1 MAIAYL
7 RTPAAIRERCDR
19 LFDFACADQLH
30 YFRCNLTK
38 LDQVANYV
46 IEVMRDEYP
55 DLNIPFHSRWRHFEV
70 GNVPRLVELEQQL
83 AGLTPMEKAQ
93 TKFDLAII
101 SVLLD
106 AGAGS
111 EWQYHEQETGLVF
124 RRSEG
129 LAVAS
134 FRMFCQGAFSSDPE
148 RPLQADAQG
157 LHGLTVAKLA
167 QGFQVNQ
174 ANPLLGLEGRV
185 ELLQRLGQSLHSLPQ
200 LFGTENPRPGNLV
213 NYLLK
218 GLNVGRLKVESS
230 NQGLNVGRLKVEGSQ
245 EELNVE
251 RLKVE
256 GSQEELNVGRLK
268 VEGSQEEL
276 NVERLKVE
284 GSQEELNVERLKVEG
299 SDHCSNLQPDN
310 LQPAT
315 PINLQPSTQT
325 NLQPSTPLPA
335 STVFSAV
342 LEGLGNIWPG
352 REAIAGV
359 NLGDVWIHPALK
371 RDNPS
376 DSEALLRF
384 ADRYVPFHKLSQWL
398 TYSLLEPLQ
407 ELGVEITGLDDLTGL
422 PEYRN
427 GGLCLDL
434 GLLEAKQ
441 TSVFQE
447 RHLPGSEV
455 IVEWRA
461 LTVSLLDTIA
471 HAIRQQLN
479 LTAAQLPLV
488 KVLQG
493 GTWTAGRRIAAQLR
507 EGGVPPIQIDSDGT
521 VF

>member
-1 MAIAYL
+1 MINDQQLADSSNEQLLAIAYL

-19 LFDFACADQLH
+19 LFHLACTDQLH
-30 YFRCNLTK
+30 YFRCNLTQ
-38 LDQVANYV
+38 LDPVAHYV

-70 GNVPRLVELEQQL
+70 GNVPRLAELEQHL
-83 AGLTPMEKAQ
+83 AGLTPLEKAQ

-106 AGAGS
+106 AGACS
-111 EWQYHEQETGLVF
+111 EWQYGEQETGQVF

-134 FRMFCQGAFSSDPE
+134 FRMFCQGAFSSNPQF
-148 RPLQADAQG
+148 PLQADAEG
-157 LHGLTVAKLA
+157 LQNFTAAKLA
-167 QGFQVNQ
+167 QGFQVSST
-174 ANPLLGLEGRV
+174 NPLLGLEGRV
-185 ELLQRLGQSLHSLPQ
+185 ELIQRLGQSLHSLPQ

-213 NYLLK
+213 NYLL
-218 GLNVGRLKVESS
+218 
-230 NQGLNVGRLKVEGSQ
+230 QGLNVES
-245 EELNVE
+245 
-251 RLKVE
+251 
-256 GSQEELNVGRLK
+256 
-268 VEGSQEEL
+268 
-276 NVERLKVE
+276 
-284 GSQEELNVERLKVEG
+284 
-299 SDHCSNLQPDN
+299 
-310 LQPAT
+310 
-315 PINLQPSTQT
+315 STQT
-325 NLQPSTPLPA
+325 NLQPSISLSA

-352 REAIAGV
+352 RLTIAGI

-371 RDNPS
+371 GDNPT
-376 DSEALLRF
+376 AQ
-384 ADRYVPFHKLSQWL
+384 YVPFHKLSQWL

-407 ELGVEITGLDDLTGL
+407 ELGIEITGLDEMTGL

-441 TSVFQE
+441 DSVVQK
-447 RHLPGSEV
+447 RHLPESEV

-461 LTVSLLDTIA
+461 LTVSLLDRIA
-471 HAIRQQLN
+471 DTIRQQLN
-479 LTAAQLPLV
+479 LTATQLPLV

-507 EGGVPPIQIDSDGT
+507 EGGVPPIQLESDGT
-521 VF
+521 VFSKFFLVLVIEQLTTHY

>member
-1 MAIAYL
+1 MIHYQKLPDCSEEQLLAIAYL

-19 LFDFACADQLH
+19 LFHLACADQLQ
-30 YFRCNLTK
+30 YFRCNLTH
-38 LDQVANYV
+38 LDRVAHYV
-46 IEVMRDEYP
+46 IEVMRNEYP

-70 GNVPRLVELEQQL
+70 GNVLRLAELEQHL
-83 AGLTPMEKAQ
+83 AGLTPLEKAQ

-111 EWQYHEQETGLVF
+111 EWQYGEQETGQVF

-134 FRMFCQGAFSSDPE
+134 FRMFCQGAFSSNPKF
-148 RPLQADAQG
+148 PLQADAQG
-157 LHGLTVAKLA
+157 LQNFTATQLA
-167 QGFQVNQ
+167 QGFQVSST
-174 ANPLLGLEGRV
+174 NPLLGLEGRV

-213 NYLLK
+213 NYLL
-218 GLNVGRLKVESS
+218 
-230 NQGLNVGRLKVEGSQ
+230 QGLNVGKLNVEGSQ
-245 EELNVE
+245 KQLNVGE
-251 RLKVE
+251 LKVE
-256 GSQEELNVGRLK
+256 N
-268 VEGSQEEL
+268 
-276 NVERLKVE
+276 
-284 GSQEELNVERLKVEG
+284 
-299 SDHCSNLQPDN
+299 
-310 LQPAT
+310 
-315 PINLQPSTQT
+315 STQT
-325 NLQPSTPLPA
+325 NLPFGNAFGEQPSTSLPA

-352 REAIAGV
+352 RLTIAGV

-371 RDNPS
+371 GDNPS
-376 DSEALLRF
+376 AQ
-384 ADRYVPFHKLSQWL
+384 YVPFHKLSQWL

-407 ELGVEITGLDDLTGL
+407 ELGIEITGLDEMTGL

-441 TSVFQE
+441 ASVVQE
-447 RHLPGSEV
+447 RHFPESEV
-455 IVEWRA
+455 IVEWRS
-461 LTVSLLDTIA
+461 LTVSLLDRIA
-471 HAIRQQLN
+471 DTIRQQLN

-507 EGGVPPIQIDSDGT
+507 EGGVPPIQIESDGT